1 MTAVY
6 KKAYANSNC
15 SKSCVAVSFP
25 ASVLS
30 TMGSIPYCQTIT
42 DYSCRNIEMRILFYK
57 IHENCPKYC
66 YIMEYT
72 GKRTFLLETDNNTK
86 YEKKWYYIFSSK
98 EVQVQEEYLLCDITG
113 FVGSI
118 GGTLGLFIGFSFLDI
133 IDMVLDYLKKVLR
146 VKQNKRQHTEMQNGN
161 NCIESANFLGS
172 NDTVNPEIL
181 V

>member
-6 KKAYANSNC
+6 KKAYATSNC

-25 ASVLS
+25 ASAVS
-30 TMGSIPYCQTIT
+30 TMGSIPYCQSIK
-42 DYSCRNIEMRILFYK
+42 DYSCLNIEMRILFYK

-72 GKRTFLLETDNNTK
+72 GKRTFMLETDNNTK

-98 EVQVQEEYLLCDITG
+98 EVQVQEEYLLYDITG

-118 GGTLGLFIGFSFLDI
+118 GGTLGLFIGFSFRDI
-133 IDMVLDYLKKVLR
+133 IDMVLDYLKKALTTKR
-146 VKQNKRQHTEMQNGN
+146 NERQHHTA
-161 NCIESANFLGS
+161 I
-172 NDTVNPEIL
+172 
-181 V
+181 